1 MPQKEKKSSSRKI
14 FVDYK
19 PAELQKGATEWRI
32 VFYAKVPAQN
42 EFKRFRK
49 RVPPMSPN
57 REQEKYAKKM
67 LALINQKLD
76 SGWSPFYDNPNNQY
90 KSIDYC
96 ADLFLKMQEKEVQD
110 GIKRPDTLRAYKSFL
125 DIFKKYMEEKKI
137 ALKFLVEI
145 DVFFLQNYLDYLYFE
160 KKNSPSTYNNHLRF
174 MNIFLLWCKGKGFIS
189 ANPAEHI
196 KTKAKTQKKREVLP
210 PHIKDE
216 IKTLRASDFH
226 FYICCMLTY
235 YCFIRRTELTKLKVS
250 DVFLYKGY
258 IIIDGQNSKNKK
270 TESVTIPNAFLPDL
284 AQHLAT
290 ANNSD
295 FLFSKDFKTGKTP
308 INPKKISD
316 TWAKYRKIFGFD
328 DKYQFYSLKDTG
340 ITDLLNSG
348 IPAIKVRD
356 QARHYDLKITE
367 SYTARNKFA
376 DETLR
381 NSSFEF

>member
-1 MPQKEKKSSSRKI
+1 
-14 FVDYK
+14 
-19 PAELQKGATEWRI
+19 
-32 VFYAKVPAQN
+32 
-42 EFKRFRK
+42 
-49 RVPPMSPN
+49 MSPN
-57 REQEKYAKKM
+57 REREKYAKKM
-67 LALINQKLD
+67 LASINQKLD

-125 DIFKKYMEEKKI
+125 DILKKYMEEKKI
-137 ALKFLVEI
+137 ELKFLVEI

-216 IKTLRASDFH
+216 IKTLRTSDFH

-290 ANNSD
+290 ANNND

-316 TWAKYRKIFGFD
+316 TWAKYRKTYGFNE
-328 DKYQFYSLKDTG
+328 KYQFYSLKDTG
-340 ITDLLNSG
+340 IMDLLNAG
-348 IPAIKVRD
+348 IPSIKVRD
-356 QARHYDLKITE
+356 QARHYDIKQTE
-367 SYTARNKFA
+367 AYTPRNLTA
-376 DETLR
+376 DATIK
-381 NSSFEF
+381 NATFNF

>member
-1 MPQKEKKSSSRKI
+1 MEKLTKNTPKRI
-14 FVDYK
+14 AFVDYR
-19 PAELQKGATEWRI
+19 PAELKANKSWYIEYYAINPSTERL
-32 VFYAKVPAQN
+32 
-42 EFKRFRK
+42 ERFRN
-49 RVPPMSPN
+49 RVPKIKST
-57 REQEKYAKKM
+57 RERQQYAKKM
-67 LALINQKLD
+67 ANAINTKLQN
-76 SGWSPFYDNPNNQY
+76 GWSPFYEKPNNQY
-90 KSIDYC
+90 KSLKDTIDI
-96 ADLFLKMQEKEVQD
+96 FLKQTEKEVKD
-110 GIKRPDTLRAYKSFL
+110 GIKRPDTLRAWKSFFSNIQKFIEVKRL
-125 DIFKKYMEEKKI
+125 DI
-137 ALKFLVEI
+137 KFVLNI
-145 DVFFLQNYLDYLYFE
+145 DYFFVNNFLDYIYFE
-160 KKNSPSTYNNHLRF
+160 KNNSPSTYNNYLSY
-174 MNIFLLWCKGKGFIS
+174 IKSFLDWAKNKGYIKQ
-189 ANPAEHI
+189 NPADQI

-216 IKTLRASDFH
+216 IKTLRTSDFH

-308 INPKKISD
+308 INPKKITD

>member
-1 MPQKEKKSSSRKI
+1 M
-14 FVDYK
+14 
-19 PAELQKGATEWRI
+19 
-32 VFYAKVPAQN
+32 
-42 EFKRFRK
+42 
-49 RVPPMSPN
+49 
-57 REQEKYAKKM
+57 
-67 LALINQKLD
+67 
-76 SGWSPFYDNPNNQY
+76 
-90 KSIDYC
+90 
-96 ADLFLKMQEKEVQD
+96 QD

-125 DIFKKYMEEKKI
+125 DILKKYMEEKKI

-216 IKTLRASDFH
+216 IKTLRTSDFH

-290 ANNSD
+290 ANNND

-316 TWAKYRKIFGFD
+316 TWAKYRKTYGFNE
-328 DKYQFYSLKDTG
+328 KYQFYSLKDTG
-340 ITDLLNSG
+340 IMDLLNAG
-348 IPAIKVRD
+348 IPSIKVRD
-356 QARHYDLKITE
+356 QARHYDIKQTE
-367 SYTARNKFA
+367 AYTPRNLTA
-376 DETLR
+376 DATIK
-381 NSSFEF
+381 NATFNF

>member
-49 RVPPMSPN
+49 RVPPISPN
-57 REQEKYAKKM
+57 REREKYAKKM

-110 GIKRPDTLRAYKSFL
+110 GIKRPDTLRAWKSFFSNIQKFIEVKRL
-125 DIFKKYMEEKKI
+125 DI
-137 ALKFLVEI
+137 KFVLNI
-145 DVFFLQNYLDYLYFE
+145 DYFFVNNFLDYIYFE
-160 KKNSPSTYNNHLRF
+160 KNNSPSTYNNYLSY
-174 MNIFLLWCKGKGFIS
+174 IKSFLDWAKNKGYIKQ
-189 ANPAEHI
+189 NPADQI
-196 KTKAKTQKKREVLP
+196 KTKAKTQKKRVPLSSEVKQY
-210 PHIKDE
+210 IKE
-216 IKTLRASDFH
+216 LQQKDFH
-226 FYICCMLTY
+226 FYVCCMLTY

-250 DVFLYKGY
+250 DIHLFESRIVL
-258 IIIDGQNSKNKK
+258 DGSITKNKK
-270 TESVTIPNAFLPDL
+270 TDCVTIPNVFLPDL

-295 FLFSKDFKTGKTP
+295 FLFSKDFKTGKTA

-316 TWAKYRKIFGFD
+316 TWAKYRKTYGFN

-340 ITDLLNSG
+340 IMDLLNAG
-348 IPAIKVRD
+348 IPSIKVRD
-356 QARHYDLKITE
+356 QARHYDIKQTE
-367 SYTARNKFA
+367 AYTTRNLTA
-376 DETLR
+376 DATIK
-381 NSSFEF
+381 NATFNF

>member
-14 FVDYK
+14 FVDYQ

-57 REQEKYAKKM
+57 REREKYAKKM

-110 GIKRPDTLRAYKSFL
+110 GIKRPDTLRAWKSFFSNIQKFIEVKRL
-125 DIFKKYMEEKKI
+125 DI
-137 ALKFLVEI
+137 KFVLNI
-145 DVFFLQNYLDYLYFE
+145 DYFFVNNFLDYIYFE
-160 KKNSPSTYNNHLRF
+160 KNNSPSTYNNYLSY
-174 MNIFLLWCKGKGFIS
+174 IKSFLDWAKNKGYIKQ
-189 ANPAEHI
+189 NPADQI
-196 KTKAKTQKKREVLP
+196 KTKAKTQKKRVPLSSEVKQY
-210 PHIKDE
+210 IKE
-216 IKTLRASDFH
+216 LQQKDFH
-226 FYICCMLTY
+226 FYVCCMLTY

-250 DVFLYKGY
+250 DIHLFESRIVL
-258 IIIDGQNSKNKK
+258 DGSITKNKK
-270 TESVTIPNAFLPDL
+270 TDCVTIPNVFLPDL

-295 FLFSKDFKTGKTP
+295 FLFSKDFKTGKTA

-316 TWAKYRKIFGFD
+316 TWAKYRKTYRFN

-340 ITDLLNSG
+340 IMDLLNAG
-348 IPAIKVRD
+348 IPSIKVRD
-356 QARHYDLKITE
+356 QARHYDIKQTE
-367 SYTARNKFA
+367 AYTTRNLTA
-376 DETLR
+376 DATIK
-381 NSSFEF
+381 NATFNF

>member
-1 MPQKEKKSSSRKI
+1 MEKLTKNTPKRI
-14 FVDYK
+14 AFVDYR
-19 PAELQKGATEWRI
+19 PAELKANKSWYIEYYAINPSTERL
-32 VFYAKVPAQN
+32 
-42 EFKRFRK
+42 ERFRN
-49 RVPPMSPN
+49 RVPKIKST
-57 REQEKYAKKM
+57 RERQQYAKKM
-67 LALINQKLD
+67 ANAINIKLQN
-76 SGWSPFYDNPNNQY
+76 GWSPFYEKPNNQY
-90 KSIDYC
+90 KSLKDTIDI
-96 ADLFLKMQEKEVQD
+96 FLKQTEKEVKD

-295 FLFSKDFKTGKTP
+295 FLFSKDFKTGKTA

-316 TWAKYRKIFGFD
+316 TWAKYRKTYGFN

-340 ITDLLNSG
+340 IMDLLNAG
-348 IPAIKVRD
+348 IPSIKVRD
-356 QARHYDLKITE
+356 QARHYDIKQTE
-367 SYTARNKFA
+367 AYTTRNLTA
-376 DETLR
+376 DATIK
-381 NSSFEF
+381 NATFNF